1 MVLLDN
7 YQVQL
12 LANSTSG
19 NTTTNNMSMQSGS
32 GLDRIKQAQEMA
44 RMQQMQQFQKMQ
56 RMQQMQMM
64 KRMQQ
69 GGGVPQQ
76 MTGMNMGMPAMN
88 TGMNTGV
95 YAAGQLVVHPLLYQN
110 EHASYNYIL

>member
-1 MVLLDN
+1 
-7 YQVQL
+7 
-12 LANSTSG
+12 
-19 NTTTNNMSMQSGS
+19 MSMQSGS

-95 YAAGQLVVHPLLYQN
+95 YAAGSVKSINLLGEQQN
-110 EHASYNYIL
+110 NAAKKKETSNAFNFVNDVLK